1 MSYNKSLDFLEMIK
15 NTSSKPAKPIEKKEV
30 KKEIAKKSEI
40 HEAKTKPKTSADTS
54 TKTMADTKPSSSV
67 IAVIDTE
74 TNWHDE
80 VMSIGIALADAKTF
94 KCLELRYYIL
104 EPEIFVGGMFDSVL
118 YIAKDATQLKG
129 DRKKVMKDI
138 AKYLKEK
145 GAASIFA
152 YNARFD
158 YGHMPEL
165 SDFDWFDIMRLAA
178 YKQYNK
184 SISATAE
191 CCKTGRLKRGYG
203 VEEIL
208 RMLGH
213 GTNYCETHNA
223 VRDAEDELKIMELMG
238 QPLEAYECARL

>member
-15 NTSSKPAKPIEKKEV
+15 NISSKPAKPAEKQEV
-30 KKEIAKKSEI
+30 KRTSVKKPKVQETKTKSETTT
-40 HEAKTKPKTSADTS
+40 KTLAS
-54 TKTMADTKPSSSV
+54 TKTSSSV

-80 VMSIGIALADAKTF
+80 VMSVGIALADAGTF
-94 KCLELRYYIL
+94 KCLDLRYYIL
-104 EPEIFVGGMFDSVL
+104 EPEIYVGGMFDSVL
-118 YIAKDATQLKG
+118 YIAKDAAQLKG

-145 GAASIFA
+145 GAGSIFA

-184 SISATAE
+184 SIPATAE

>member
-15 NTSSKPAKPIEKKEV
+15 NTSSKSSKKAE
-30 KKEIAKKSEI
+30 
-40 HEAKTKPKTSADTS
+40 
-54 TKTMADTKPSSSV
+54 TKTPSSV

-94 KCLELRYYIL
+94 RCIDLRYYIL

-118 YIAKDATQLKG
+118 YITKDATQLKG
-129 DRKKVMKDI
+129 DRKKVMRDI
-138 AKYLKEK
+138 GNYLREK
-145 GAASIFA
+145 GAGSIFA

-165 SDFDWFDIMRLAA
+165 SDFEWFDIMRLAA

-184 SISATAE
+184 SIPATAE

-213 GTNYCETHNA
+213 GSNYCETHNA